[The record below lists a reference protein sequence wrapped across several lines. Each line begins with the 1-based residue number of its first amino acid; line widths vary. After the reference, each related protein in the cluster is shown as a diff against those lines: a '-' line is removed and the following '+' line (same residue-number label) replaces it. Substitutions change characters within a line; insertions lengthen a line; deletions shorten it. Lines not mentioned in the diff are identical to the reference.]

1 MSRDVEIELDYDA
14 RAVTIINRDGIY
26 EYDMDKEG
34 IMDTVD
40 FLIEGGAGYSVYSQE
55 EEWLEELRRD
65 PWTVI

>member
-1 MSRDVEIELDYDA
+1 MSRDVEIEIDYDS
-14 RAVTIINRDGIY
+14 RTVTITNPEGVYD
-26 EYDMDKEG
+26 YDMTKE
-34 IMDTVD
+34 IMDKVD